1 MSLTAEIKE
10 YARQLGFCRAGIT
23 TTEKFE
29 RVRPEAEAR
38 GGYDCWTEKFA
49 EGTVPQSLLKDGKS
63 IIVLAHDYMQCSFP
77 EELLPYIGRAYL
89 SRCYLPQPGSV
100 VYERLQMFEAFLRQ
114 KGLVFAADQ
123 NTLLL
128 RPAAERAGIASFGHN
143 NFSYVEG
150 VGSFVILYGYVVDKE
165 LEYDEPYTKSKC
177 PSNCRACVNA
187 CPTKALY
194 APFKLNP
201 EKCIGFNNW
210 MRREGRVDPVI
221 PREIRRELG
230 CHIHGCDIC
239 QEVCPRNKAKLA
251 QKFPEDDLLER
262 IAGEFTLVKLLHMP
276 DGFYER
282 CVRPIMY
289 NYINDKKYF
298 QRNAAVAMGNSKNR
312 DYVPDLAQELTNP
325 HEIVRLHVAWALGEI
340 GGEAAMLALSRH
352 VKDETSQTVVK
363 EINRILVPFSCLIK
377 YNTTI

>member
-1 MSLTAEIKE
+1 MSLTNEIKT
-10 YARQLGFCRAGIT
+10 YARELGFCKSGIT
-23 TTEKFE
+23 STQQRFE
-29 RVRPEAEAR
+29 RVQAEAEAR
-38 GGYDCWTEKFA
+38 GGYNCWTEKF
-49 EGTVPQSLLKDGKS
+49 EKGTDPKRLLKEGKS
-63 IIVLAHDYMQCSFP
+63 VIVLAHDYMQCSFP
-77 EELLPYIGRAYL
+77 EKLLPYIGRAYL
-89 SRCYLPQPGSV
+89 SRSYLPQPGSV
-100 VYERLQMFEAFLRQ
+100 VYERLQLFEAFLRQ
-114 KGLVFAADQ
+114 KGLTFVPDQ

-128 RPAAERAGIASFGHN
+128 RPAAERAGVAYFGHN
-143 NFSYVEG
+143 NFAYVEG

-165 LEYDEPYTKSKC
+165 LEYDEPYTESKC
-177 PSNCRACVNA
+177 PPKCRACVNA

-221 PREIRRELG
+221 PKEIRGELG

-239 QEVCPRNKAKLA
+239 QQVCPRNRAKLA
-251 QKFPEDDLLER
+251 QKFPADDLLES
-262 IAGEFTLVKLLHMP
+262 IAEEFTLEKLLHMP

-282 CVRPIMY
+282 CVQPIMY

-312 DYVPDLAQELTNP
+312 EYVPHLVQELSNP

-340 GGEAAMLALSRH
+340 GGEASMRALSQH
-352 VKDETSQTVVK
+352 VKGEPSQAVVE
-363 EINRILVPFSCLIK
+363 EIERILEK
-377 YNTTI
+377 YTYLNV